1 MPEQGAVGP
10 LMAPGVAGN
19 AVTVIV
25 LPDAVLLE
33 QLLLATTEMFPPVF
47 PETALIV
54 FDVEDPVHPAG
65 NVHVYDV
72 APGTRAME

>member
-1 MPEQGAVGP
+1 MPEQGAVSP
-10 LMAPGVAGN
+10 LMAPGAEGN
-19 AVTVIV
+19 AVTVTA
-25 LPDAVLLE
+25 LTDAALLE

-47 PETALIV
+47 PETVLIV
-54 FDVEDPVHPAG
+54 FDVEEPVHPAG